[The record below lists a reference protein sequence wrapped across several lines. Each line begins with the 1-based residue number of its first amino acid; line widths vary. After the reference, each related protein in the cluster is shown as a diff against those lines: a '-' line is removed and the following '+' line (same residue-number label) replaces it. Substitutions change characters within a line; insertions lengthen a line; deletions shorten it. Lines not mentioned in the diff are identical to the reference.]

1 MSHVHSS
8 HQERRAHLLAIASA
22 LLVTVL
28 WSSSWVLIRLGLDDE
43 ELAPVTFA
51 GMRYGLAALLLI
63 VSVVARRT
71 RRDEIRRLDRSSVW
85 RLALLG
91 VVFYALTQGAQFIAI
106 DNQPAAT
113 TSLVLSLTALFVG
126 IASARSLG
134 ERPARRQLVGS
145 ALVVVGALVYFAGDL
160 GATTI
165 GLTAAVVALGANVGG
180 ALLGRHVNRARSTSP
195 IVVTTVSMSIGA
207 VLLILAGLI
216 VEGPPTITLRAGLI
230 IGWLALVN
238 TAVAFTL
245 WNLALRRLSAI
256 ESAGINNTMLLQ
268 IAALAWWFL
277 DENPGWV
284 GLLGISV
291 VSCGVFLTQL
301 RRPTVAHTRSP

>member
-1 MSHVHSS
+1 M
-8 HQERRAHLLAIASA
+8 
-22 LLVTVL
+22 
-28 WSSSWVLIRLGLDDE
+28 LIRVGLDDE

-51 GMRYGLAALLLI
+51 GMRYGLAALVLI
-63 VSVVARRT
+63 VSVSARRA

-85 RLALLG
+85 QLALLG

-134 ERPARRQLVGS
+134 EHATRRQLAGASVIV
-145 ALVVVGALVYFAGDL
+145 AGALVYFAGDL
-160 GATTI
+160 GATVI
-165 GLTAAVVALGANVGG
+165 GLTAAGVALGANVGG
-180 ALLGRHVNRARSTSP
+180 ALLGRHVNRAQSTSP
-195 IVVTTVSMSIGA
+195 IVVTAVSMSIGA

-216 VEGPPTITLRAGLI
+216 VEGSPTITLRAGLI
-230 IGWLALVN
+230 IGWLAIVN
-238 TAVAFTL
+238 TAIAFTL

-256 ESAGINNTMLLQ
+256 ESAGVNNTMLLQ
-268 IAALAWWFL
+268 IAALAWWLL

-291 VSCGVFLTQL
+291 VSCGVLLTQL
-301 RRPTVAHTRSP
+301 RRPNVAHTRSP